1 MHPIVKEL
9 KTYVSSSGP
18 CIKFGRRAL
27 PLSRPRLLHNVD
39 TVGNKMGSKVSV
51 KVSSGDEENLPLP
64 IPGNKLRD
72 YTEMAYMT
80 GRAKVVNDY
89 FPTAIGID
97 DFLHRLEIALYAYG
111 FSGDNAIGMFS
122 ALTSCWPCKIC
133 IFSDCKTRKSI
144 NYKADNYVAQLW

>member
-1 MHPIVKEL
+1 MHLMGKEL
-9 KTYVSSSGP
+9 KTNVSSFMP
-18 CIKFGRRAL
+18 CNKFGRRAL
-27 PLSRPRLLHNVD
+27 PQSRPRISRNAD

-51 KVSSGDEENLPLP
+51 NVSSGDEENLPLP

-111 FSGDNAIGMFS
+111 FSGDNAIGMFF
-122 ALTSCWPCKIC
+122 ALNSYRPCKLQVYMC
-133 IFSDCKTRKSI
+133 VFFCCYAKKS
-144 NYKADNYVAQLW
+144 L